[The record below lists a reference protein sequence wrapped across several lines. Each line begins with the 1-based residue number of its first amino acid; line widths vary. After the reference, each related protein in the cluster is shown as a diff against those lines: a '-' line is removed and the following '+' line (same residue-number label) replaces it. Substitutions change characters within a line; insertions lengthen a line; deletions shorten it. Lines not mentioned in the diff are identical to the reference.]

1 MSTVITASET
11 ISRPQPTVIHAK
23 PTTLLDRI
31 GMASGLAFVALFMYV
46 GFLTPGPPADFTNET
61 LAAFYKQ
68 NVANHLVGTHL
79 ASVAFLLF
87 FIFSTTL
94 HNLVRQQVKSNNWLP
109 GVLLGSA
116 LMTTVIFIMGQ
127 ASLAAT
133 SLMASRDVNADLVRG
148 LDEISHITTHFFTA
162 PLSLFLITTG
172 VCIWLY
178 RIMPRWI
185 AVLNLIAGLTL
196 VVTTG
201 TFDHRE
207 LLHKIGVLALLV
219 FLLSTLIMSIALLWK
234 SRKAN
239 KSL

>member
-1 MSTVITASET
+1 MATVITHPET
-11 ISRPQPTVIHAK
+11 LSPETLTFIPAK
-23 PTTLLDRI
+23 PITILDRI
-31 GMASGLAFVALFMYV
+31 GMASGLGFVALFMYV
-46 GFLTPGPPADFTNET
+46 GVLTPGPPSDFTNVT

-68 NVANHLVGTHL
+68 NVANHLVGTHF
-79 ASVAFLLF
+79 AAIAFLLF
-87 FIFSTTL
+87 FIFSATL
-94 HNLVRQQVKSNNWLP
+94 HNLVRRQVKSNNWLP
-109 GVLLGSA
+109 SVLLGSA
-116 LMTTVIFIMGQ
+116 SITTVIFIMGQ

-133 SLMASRDVNADLVRG
+133 SLMARRDANPELVRG

-162 PLSLFLITTG
+162 PLSLFLITAA

-185 AVLNLIAGLTL
+185 AVPTLISGLTL

-201 TFDHRE
+201 SFDHRE

-219 FLLSTLIMSIALLWK
+219 FLLSTTIMSIALLWK

-239 KSL
+239 KGL